1 MENVE
6 NYNIRLQALPKF
18 LSELDKIQ
26 DLQFNDIFEKNS
38 LKHEEIKVRSS
49 TDWFN
54 RFSKLV
60 SKMFTLKNTNIEQIK
75 NNSIIFC
82 SSEEFVKS
90 FYLS

>member
-1 MENVE
+1 MIKKIFLFLGKNYSFIRTVKASVQLIEIFPQAEGENVE

-49 TDWFN
+49 TD
-54 RFSKLV
+54 
-60 SKMFTLKNTNIEQIK
+60 
-75 NNSIIFC
+75 
-82 SSEEFVKS
+82 
-90 FYLS
+90 